1 MAQMHG
7 TAARSFDETV
17 QEIRRVADAQGWAFA
32 EAESTPHVLEFKKG
46 MSIISWGSQLHVEVT
61 SGGPTETGITVTT
74 SETWSLADWGRGKRS
89 AINLLEGVGAT
100 LI

>member
-17 QEIRRVADAQGWAFA
+17 MEIRRVAGAQGWALA
-32 EAESTPHVLEFKKG
+32 EAESTPHLLEFKKG
-46 MSIISWGSQLHVEVT
+46 PSLFSWGSQLHVEVT
-61 SGGPTETGITVTT
+61 AGGPAETGITITT
-74 SETWSLADWGRGKRS
+74 SETWGLADWGRGKRS
-89 AINLLEGVGAT
+89 AVNLLEGVGAN